1 MKLPMKYVIYLGLSV
16 VTLVS
21 LLACSSQTRSVD
33 TTSSTTSSSTKI
45 SSSTSTSTNSTSA
58 STTSSTTNSTT
69 SSATSTSPSSSLV
82 TESSSQTQT
91 SQSEESSQAAPPS
104 QSTLHPNYQAI
115 LNTYSKWIR
124 VLRSGGTFDDP
135 TVEEGYLKNIDPSV
149 AFYYA
154 LHDIDGN
161 GQLELLLATGGE
173 QMFVFSIWG
182 NETYPTRLVSSENV
196 RVYVDIFD
204 NGLISSFFLDGYRPE
219 SHGTIYRLATDGSQ
233 VYTVGTFILNTQT
246 GQVTSDG
253 PEFLPDR
260 STAIQDVLNW
270 QFLQ

>member
-1 MKLPMKYVIYLGLSV
+1 MKLPMKFVGCLGLS
-16 VTLVS
+16 TFMLAS

-33 TTSSTTSSSTKI
+33 TTSSTISSSTKTSS
-45 SSSTSTSTNSTSA
+45 SSSTSTHSTS
-58 STTSSTTNSTT
+58 SSTT
-69 SSATSTSPSSSLV
+69 SSAISTSPSSSLV
-82 TESSSQTQT
+82 TQSSSQIQT
-91 SQSEESSQAAPPS
+91 SQSEESNQAAPPS
-104 QSTLHPNYQAI
+104 QPTLHPHYQAI

-161 GQLELLLATGGE
+161 GQLELLLATGGNHK
-173 QMFVFSIWG
+173 FIFSIWG
-182 NETYPTRLVSSENV
+182 NESYPTRLVSSENV

-233 VYTVGTFILNTQT
+233 AYTVGTFILNTQS

-253 PEFLPDR
+253 PEVLPDR
-260 STAIQDVLNW
+260 SSAIQDILDW
-270 QFLQ
+270 QLLQ

>member
-1 MKLPMKYVIYLGLSV
+1 MKLTMKYIRCLGLS
-16 VTLVS
+16 TFMLVS

-33 TTSSTTSSSTKI
+33 TTSSTTGSSTKI
-45 SSSTSTSTNSTSA
+45 SSSTSTSTNSTSS
-58 STTSSTTNSTT
+58 STTSSTM

-233 VYTVGTFILNTQT
+233 VYTVGTFRLDAHT

-253 PEFLPDR
+253 PEVLPDR
-260 STAIQDVLNW
+260 NTAIQDVLNW

>member
-16 VTLVS
+16 VMLVS
-21 LLACSSQTRSVD
+21 LLACSSKTRSVD

-45 SSSTSTSTNSTSA
+45 SSSTSTSTNSTS
-58 STTSSTTNSTT
+58 SSTT
-69 SSATSTSPSSSLV
+69 SSAISTSPSSSLI

-91 SQSEESSQAAPPS
+91 SQSEESSQSVSPS
-104 QSTLHPNYQAI
+104 QTPLHTNYQAI

-182 NETYPTRLVSSENV
+182 NESYPTRLVSSENV

-233 VYTVGTFILNTQT
+233 AYTVGTFILNTQT

-253 PEFLPDR
+253 PEVLPDR
-260 STAIQDVLNW
+260 SSAIQDVLNW
-270 QFLQ
+270 QLLQ

>member
-16 VTLVS
+16 VMLVS
-21 LLACSSQTRSVD
+21 ILACSSQTRSVD
-33 TTSSTTSSSTKI
+33 TTSSTISSSTKI
-45 SSSTSTSTNSTSA
+45 SSSTSTSTNSTSS
-58 STTSSTTNSTT
+58 STTSTTM
-69 SSATSTSPSSSLV
+69 SSATSTSLV

-104 QSTLHPNYQAI
+104 QPALHPNYQAI

-135 TVEEGYLKNIDPSV
+135 TVEEGYLKNIDPSA

-233 VYTVGTFILNTQT
+233 VYTVGTFRLNTQT
-246 GQVTSDG
+246 GQVTADG
-253 PEFLPDR
+253 PEFLPER

-270 QFLQ
+270 QLLQ

>member
-16 VTLVS
+16 VMLVS
-21 LLACSSQTRSVD
+21 LLACSSQNRSVD
-33 TTSSTTSSSTKI
+33 TTSSTISSSTKTSS
-45 SSSTSTSTNSTSA
+45 SSSTSTHSTSS
-58 STTSSTTNSTT
+58 STTSSTM
-69 SSATSTSPSSSLV
+69 SSATSTSPTTSLV
-82 TESSSQTQT
+82 TESPSQTQT
-91 SQSEESSQAAPPS
+91 SQSEESSQAVTPS
-104 QSTLHPNYQAI
+104 QPTLHPNYQAI

-161 GQLELLLATGGE
+161 GQLELLLATGGNHK
-173 QMFVFSIWG
+173 FIFSIWG
-182 NETYPTRLVSSENV
+182 NESYPTRLVSSENV
-196 RVYVDIFD
+196 RVYVDVFD

-233 VYTVGTFILNTQT
+233 AYTVGTFILNTHT

-253 PEFLPDR
+253 PEVLPDR
-260 STAIQDVLNW
+260 NTAIQDVLNW
-270 QFLQ
+270 QLLQ

>member
-1 MKLPMKYVIYLGLSV
+1 MKLTMKYIRCLGLS
-16 VTLVS
+16 TFMLVS

-33 TTSSTTSSSTKI
+33 TTSSTTGSSTKT
-45 SSSTSTSTNSTSA
+45 SSSTSTSTNSTS
-58 STTSSTTNSTT
+58 SSTT

-82 TESSSQTQT
+82 TESTSQTQT

-173 QMFVFSIWG
+173 PMFVFSIWG
-182 NETYPTRLVSSENV
+182 NESYPTRLVSSENV

-233 VYTVGTFILNTQT
+233 VYTVGTFRLNAQT

-253 PEFLPDR
+253 PEFLPER
-260 STAIQDVLNW
+260 SRAIQDVLNW
-270 QFLQ
+270 QLLQ

>member
-1 MKLPMKYVIYLGLSV
+1 MKFVGCLGLS
-16 VTLVS
+16 TFMLVS

-33 TTSSTTSSSTKI
+33 TTSSTASSSTKT
-45 SSSTSTSTNSTSA
+45 SSSTSTSTSS
-58 STTSSTTNSTT
+58 STTSSTTST
-69 SSATSTSPSSSLV
+69 SLV

-91 SQSEESSQAAPPS
+91 SQSEESSQSAPPS

-161 GQLELLLATGGE
+161 GQLELLLATGGNHK
-173 QMFVFSIWG
+173 FIFSIWG

-196 RVYVDIFD
+196 RVYVDVFD

-233 VYTVGTFILNTQT
+233 AYTVGTFILNTQT

-253 PEFLPDR
+253 PEVLPER

-270 QFLQ
+270 QLLQ